1 MGMIILGMGGIV
13 FGTLLAGFLVGVLTF
28 AVIIIL
34 FLLIRR
40 KSTKKG
46 LFWFILFCC
55 AGILAWGAASILFP
69 YSFLEGVTPES
80 FTEEHFEYV
89 MKRAFLIG
97 MTPAGSALGLLSMC
111 IKTKRVSRK

>member
-1 MGMIILGMGGIV
+1 MIILGMGGLV
-13 FGTLLAGFLVGVLTF
+13 FGALIAGFLVGVLTF
-28 AVIIIL
+28 AVVIIL

-55 AGILAWGAASILFP
+55 AGILTWGAASILLP
-69 YSFLEGVTPES
+69 YGPLEGITPES
-80 FTEEHFEYV
+80 FTGEQFEYV

-97 MTPAGSALGLLSMC
+97 MTPAGSALGLLSTY
-111 IKTKRVSRK
+111 IKTKRVARK